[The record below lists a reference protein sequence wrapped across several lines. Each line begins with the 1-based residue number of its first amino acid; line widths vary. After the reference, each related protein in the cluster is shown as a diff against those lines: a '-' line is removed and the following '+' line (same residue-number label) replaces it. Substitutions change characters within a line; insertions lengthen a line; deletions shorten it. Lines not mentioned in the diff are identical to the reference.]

1 MHDLFFPVCA
11 KITLIRQQR
20 TRTNIAPTPP
30 YSMLTLG
37 GGSPTNGNERLF
49 HNGTTPPM
57 RANIELVVEGGAVAC
72 VSGVWMSVIFT
83 HTGPLTINNMVATW
97 EGRGEMDG
105 RMEGGREGR
114 MEGERVR

>member
-1 MHDLFFPVCA
+1 MYDLFFPVCA

-20 TRTNIAPTPP
+20 TRTNIAPNPP

-57 RANIELVVEGGAVAC
+57 RANIEL
-72 VSGVWMSVIFT
+72 GV
-83 HTGPLTINNMVATW
+83 
-97 EGRGEMDG
+97 EGRGVCMC
-105 RMEGGREGR
+105 
-114 MEGERVR
+114 ERFVDERYFHSHRTPDN

>member
-1 MHDLFFPVCA
+1 MYDLFFAVCA

-20 TRTNIAPTPP
+20 TRTNIAPNPP

-57 RANIELVVEGGAVAC
+57 RANIELGVEGG
-72 VSGVWMSVIFT
+72 GVCMC
-83 HTGPLTINNMVATW
+83 
-97 EGRGEMDG
+97 
-105 RMEGGREGR
+105 
-114 MEGERVR
+114 ERFVDERYFQSHRTRDN